1 MYLTP
6 HLDETGKRYLDNMP
20 LKIDT
25 GDKTK
30 SMKQHFKYMDM
41 KLKLG
46 ALYQTSFVPSLSPL
60 TFYK

>member
-1 MYLTP
+1 
-6 HLDETGKRYLDNMP
+6 MP

-30 SMKQHFKYMDM
+30 SMKQHLKYMDI
-41 KLKLG
+41 KWKLG